1 MTLAER
7 LQVILEEAIGVNDLK
22 VQIAELQAEV
32 NKKTAELISKK
43 EEISGLVDDV
53 KTIQEALDKSNSEK
67 ETAETMLDMKEKELA
82 EIEGLVKEIEDALL
96 VKEEEI
102 PAEPEQPVE

>member
-7 LQVILEEAIGVNDLK
+7 LQIILEEARGVNDLK
-22 VQIAELQAEV
+22 VQIAELQVEAD
-32 NKKTAELISKK
+32 KKDAELKAKK
-43 EEISGLVDDV
+43 EEIEGLVADV
-53 KTIQEALDKSNSEK
+53 KTIQEALDKFNSEK
-67 ETAETMLDMKEKELA
+67 KTAETMLDMKEKKLA

-96 VKEEEI
+96 VKEEV